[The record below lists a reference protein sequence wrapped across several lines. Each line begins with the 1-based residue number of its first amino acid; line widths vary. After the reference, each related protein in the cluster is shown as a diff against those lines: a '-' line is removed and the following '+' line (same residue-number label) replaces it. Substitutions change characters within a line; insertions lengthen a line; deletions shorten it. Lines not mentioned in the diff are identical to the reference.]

1 MATKY
6 KDLKTKMNLQ
16 DYRENDFQKKS
27 TKVCLLN
34 KDAIKSL
41 QTNKKLLIIHY
52 SILILMDI
60 YLIYA
65 FIVNL
70 NDGPLLAT
78 IHCIQIG
85 IIFISSNLSLIQ
97 DYEFW
102 TKLINVFKVLVVITF
117 VNVLVWAI
125 IYFGKSERGN
135 IATDKDGQD
144 FAGYF
149 ILMIYLIYLTF
160 IHIKADKL
168 ILEEQLSDDSMYN
181 SY

>member
-1 MATKY
+1 
-6 KDLKTKMNLQ
+6 MNLQ
-16 DYRENDFQKKS
+16 DYKEKENV
-27 TKVCLLN
+27 KVLLLN

-41 QTNKKLLIIHY
+41 QINQKLLIIHY
-52 SILILMDI
+52 IILVLMDI

-85 IIFISSNLSLIQ
+85 IIFICSNLSLIR

-102 TKLINVFKVLVVITF
+102 TKLINVYKALIVVTF
-117 VNVLVWAI
+117 VNVLVWSI

-149 ILMIYLIYLTF
+149 IMMVYVIYLTF

-168 ILEEQLSDDSMYN
+168 ILEKRKSDDSMYN